1 MSRVLFKMENPKDYG
16 FTLNPSGKR
25 MYWKCPCD
33 KWVGRCTK
41 EACKTRG
48 DLCGLK
54 VGSAMC
60 ACGKER
66 KDCPPCKKLFAE
78 QKQELTALREKLGFR
93 YVGKRWGCPHKNDIG
108 KCLVSTCLENGE
120 KCDLGVGCAFCD
132 HLTKNGTR
140 TKRQQCAI
148 CSPASHLINC
158 RRCRRGN
165 FRRAGRTTG
174 TLEDLRMNREDW
186 LAYLNNTFFNTYG
199 RYPNE
204 NDETHIDEIVN
215 CASWD
220 FPEDDTY
227 CWHYINSQLL
237 LKKDNLTKPPSTQE
251 EKEAMRLRI
260 DEWYA
265 NRNPDNHLQGHS
277 LSRTVQVL

>member
-1 MSRVLFKMENPKDYG
+1 MNRCIIKMENPVDHG
-16 FTLNPSGKR
+16 FTLNPRGKQMR
-25 MYWKCPCD
+25 WKCPCD
-33 KWVGRCTK
+33 KWNGYCTK

-54 VGSAMC
+54 VGGDMC
-60 ACGKER
+60 ACGKQR
-66 KDCPPCKKLFAE
+66 QYCPPCKKLFAE
-78 QKQELTALREKLGFR
+78 QKQERKELREKLGFHR
-93 YVGKRWGCPHKNDIG
+93 VGKNWGCPHKNNIG
-108 KCLVSTCLENGE
+108 LCLDPTCLENGE
-120 KCDLGVGCAFCD
+120 KCDLAVGNKYCD

-140 TKRQQCAI
+140 TKRELCAI
-148 CSPASHLINC
+148 CSPVAYHIYL
-158 RRCRRGN
+158 RRSRRRK

-174 TLEDLRMNREDW
+174 TLEDLCMNREDW
-186 LAYLNNTFFNTYG
+186 LAYLNNTFFNRYG

-227 CWHYINSQLL
+227 CWHFVNSQLL
-237 LKKDNLTKPPSTQE
+237 LEKDNLTKPPSTQE

-260 DEWYA
+260 DAWLA
-265 NRNPDNHLQGHS
+265 NRDAS
-277 LSRTVQVL
+277 VK